1 MDRFIRDIELPA
13 VFVLTGN
20 FYENMVHRGHMQY
33 DSDRDILMFKQAI
46 IQANA
51 KREYSSGGGLELY
64 IDGRQLQCCMLRR
77 IFQQS

>member
-20 FYENMVHRGHMQY
+20 FYENMVLRGHVQY

-46 IQANA
+46 IQAHA
-51 KREYSSGGGLELY
+51 KRE
-64 IDGRQLQCCMLRR
+64 
-77 IFQQS
+77 